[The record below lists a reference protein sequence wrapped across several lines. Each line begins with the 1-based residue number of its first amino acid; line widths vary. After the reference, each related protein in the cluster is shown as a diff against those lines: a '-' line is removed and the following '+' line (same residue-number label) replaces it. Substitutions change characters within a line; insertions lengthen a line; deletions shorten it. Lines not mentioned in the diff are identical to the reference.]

1 MSNFSLTLEPFGGA
15 TIINCANEAVS
26 LANHLQL
33 TIMFNFNEVNCMACP
48 GDDAK
53 RLASDYYSELRSK
66 KPYKLAR
73 GLKSE

>member
-48 GDDAK
+48 GDDANS
-53 RLASDYYSELRSK
+53 LASEYFKELK
-66 KPYKLAR
+66 KEGGYKFAR
-73 GLKSE
+73 GQK